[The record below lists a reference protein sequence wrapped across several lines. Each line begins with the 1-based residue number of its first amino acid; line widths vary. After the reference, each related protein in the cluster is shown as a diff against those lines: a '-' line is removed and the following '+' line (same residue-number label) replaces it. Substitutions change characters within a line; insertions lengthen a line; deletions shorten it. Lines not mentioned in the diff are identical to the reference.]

1 MFTIEHF
8 FFAPVT
14 MGKANIDYS
23 YKNIPI
29 PNRHQYKLVLL
40 RRIESFIKNMRWK
53 AYSFLNAID
62 CTEKEGRE
70 KYGFRTWKPP
80 PHIKEMD
87 KFEAEIIGMVKE
99 IKFRKMHNNI
109 QQLMYEDMRRII
121 ESDGIFVKSDKSGNL
136 YEIEKG
142 KYKQMMF
149 KVVVKHYRKAPPD
162 LEKELNSE
170 AKMLAHR
177 LGIVDRVEKY
187 NTENCFITIKDHKS
201 DFKTNPECR
210 LINPAKTQIGR
221 VSKIIVQDICASL
234 RLALNINQWRSTK
247 DCIKWFDEYNK
258 DDRCSFIKY
267 DTREFYPSIIERAL
281 DRALDLAKEYMVM
294 PLDKVEIIK
303 HCRKTLLYYEDSI
316 WIKKKDKVGISTH
329 Q

>member
-1 MFTIEHF
+1 
-8 FFAPVT
+8 
-14 MGKANIDYS
+14 MG
-23 YKNIPI
+23 
-29 PNRHQYKLVLL
+29 LEL
-40 RRIESFIKNMRWK
+40 RN
-53 AYSFLNAID
+53 
-62 CTEKEGRE
+62 T
-70 KYGFRTWKPP
+70 P

-99 IKFRKMHNNI
+99 IKFRKMRNNI
-109 QQLMYEDMRRII
+109 QQKMYEDMRRFKESEII
-121 ESDGIFVKSDKSGNL
+121 FLKSDKSGNL

-149 KVVVKHYRKAPPD
+149 KEVVKNYKKAPPD

-177 LGIVDRVEKY
+177 LGIADRVEKY
-187 NTENCFITIKDHKS
+187 NTKNCFIMIKDHKS

-221 VSKIIVQDICASL
+221 FSKIIVQEICNSL

-247 DCIKWFDEYNK
+247 DCIKWFEEYEK

-267 DTREFYPSIIERAL
+267 DIKDFYPSITERTL
-281 DRALDLAKEYMVM
+281 DRALDLAKEYMVI

-303 HCRKTLLYYEDSI
+303 HCRKTLLHYEDSI
-316 WIKKKDKVGISTH
+316 WIKKGEGGNFDVSFGAYDGAGICELVGCVLLYSMNKIMDPCSHGLYHDDGLIIVDKSTPKSVIGLEKDCISCLRSLDLG
-329 Q
+329 